1 MAGDTY
7 VGIHRWNSTR
17 PYKLVA
23 KFRYGKPGTD
33 LYDGGET
40 FYLSLETVQTRIRNK
55 LDPEKGPLVRIN
67 EEKQAERELIAALEE
82 AGELP

>member
-1 MAGDTY
+1 MGVHKWT
-7 VGIHRWNSTR
+7 STP

-23 KFRYGKPGTD
+23 KFRFGLPGTK
-33 LYDGGET
+33 LYAGGET
-40 FYLSLETVQTRIRNK
+40 FYLNLETIQIRIRNK
-55 LDPEKGPLVRIN
+55 LDASKGPLVRIN